1 MFFVPFGG
9 AKVSCRRVSCKAF
22 GNYFRN
28 IFALCLKVALLRRVL
43 GGFGG
48 DRCGFEGFCSVVEG
62 ARCFCCWCFDGGFLS
77 VGCDGIVWGVAFGN

>member
-9 AKVSCRRVSCKAF
+9 AKVSCGCVSCKAF

-28 IFALCLKVALLRRVL
+28 IFALCLKVALLKRVL

-48 DRCGFEGFCSVVEG
+48 DRCGFEGFAVWWRVFGVSFVG
-62 ARCFCCWCFDGGFLS
+62 ALMVIFFECG
-77 VGCDGIVWGVAFGN
+77 A

>member
-9 AKVSCRRVSCKAF
+9 AKVSCGRVSCKAF

-28 IFALCLKVALLRRVL
+28 IFAMCLKVALLRRVL

-48 DRCGFEGFCSVVEG
+48 DRCGFEGFVVWWRVFGVSFVG
-62 ARCFCCWCFDGGFLS
+62 ALMVIFF
-77 VGCDGIVWGVAFGN
+77 